1 MLRHTPLRCAALDS
15 GETDSL
21 ARRGLEVFKVAEDH
35 ARQMLVFCFDG
46 TGNEPSDAGEFKEDQ
61 SVSNVLKL
69 HVLLGGN
76 FDESPPK
83 AKQKS
88 FYYNGI
94 GTREGPTRIPLLGKI
109 YAAGRSRLNILVA
122 PTFGDAKRILD
133 EARADFDAHYRQ
145 GDAVALFGYSRGAAL
160 ARKFAAMILGDHPEC
175 AVSFLGAFDTVAAMG
190 GIHRKSDK
198 VSSDVVF
205 ENGTLNPRIEKA
217 VHLVALDEDRVTFTP
232 TLMNRDPR
240 RPERILEV
248 WFPGVH
254 GDVGGGYWVDG
265 LSDVA
270 LAFMISRCKAA
281 LGDDIA
287 IAGGDPASIRALFD
301 AHGEAL
307 AGLEVDDISVH
318 PQAHA
323 PLHTHGGVQ
332 AAVLYQDLRSV
343 HVCDD
348 DEPCADLPTLHVS
361 VQRRFSQLASYR
373 PPALRGL
380 KYRLLFDSGELSPP
394 LEGVSGL
401 RRYRRGAPTLRSEPT
416 GSP

>member
-1 MLRHTPLRCAALDS
+1 MADDNSQT
-15 GETDSL
+15 
-21 ARRGLEVFKVAEDH
+21 
-35 ARQMLVFCFDG
+35 LVFCFDG

-76 FDESPPK
+76 FDETPPK

-94 GTREGPTRIPLLGKI
+94 GTREGKTRIPLLGKL
-109 YAAGRSRLNILVA
+109 YAASRSRLNILVA

-133 EARADFDAHYRQ
+133 EARADFDAHYRR
-145 GDAVALFGYSRGAAL
+145 GDKVALFGYSRGAAL
-160 ARKFAAMILGDHPEC
+160 ARKFAAMILAEHAEC
-175 AVSFLGAFDTVAAMG
+175 SVAFLGAFDTVAAMG
-190 GIHRKSDK
+190 GIHRRNDK

-205 ENGTLNPRIEKA
+205 ENGTLNPRIETA

-232 TLMNRDPR
+232 TLMNKDPR

-270 LAFMISRCKAA
+270 LAFMIARCKAA

-287 IAGGDPASIRALFD
+287 IAGGDPASIGALFD
-301 AHGEAL
+301 AQGEAL
-307 AGLEVDDISVH
+307 AGLEADDISVH
-318 PQAHA
+318 PLAHA
-323 PLHTHGGVQ
+323 PIHTHTGMQ
-332 AAVLYQDLRSV
+332 AAVLYQDLRAI
-343 HVCDD
+343 HVCAN
-348 DEPCADLPTLHVS
+348 DEPCDDLPILHIS
-361 VQRRFSQLASYR
+361 VQRRFSQVASYR

-394 LEGVSGL
+394 LQGVSGL
-401 RRYRRGAPTLRSEPT
+401 RRYRRGAPTQRT
-416 GSP
+416 G